1 MLKETIGI
9 NYKYIEIILYSP
21 NANFNVIFYDN
32 SHITIILMYHTFF
45 NTVTKFRHSIISLIL
60 II

>member
-21 NANFNVIFYDN
+21 NAIFNVIFYDN
-32 SHITIILMYHTFF
+32 IHITIILMYHTFF
-45 NTVTKFRHSIISLIL
+45 LIQL
-60 II
+60 LNSTTLLSRLY